1 MTRDGFR
8 KLALGFPEAEERS
21 HQGSPDFRV
30 RGKIFATLGPRDPK
44 LVVVKL
50 PREEQEMRVATEPTV
65 FAPIAGAWGRQGWTT
80 IDLTAADKVTVQS
93 ALATAW
99 RSVAP
104 KRLAATLKP

>member
-8 KLALGFPEAEERS
+8 RLALGLPEAEERS
-21 HQGSPDFRV
+21 HQGNPDFRV

-44 LVVVKL
+44 LAVVKL
-50 PREEQEMRVATEPTV
+50 PREEQEMRVAAEPGI
-65 FAPIAGAWGRQGWTT
+65 FAPITGAWGRQGWTT
-80 IDLTAADKVTVQS
+80 IDLSAADKVTVQS

-104 KRLAATLKP
+104 KKLAASLKG